1 MHMFAEKEYEL
12 KTFCRDIKETADSE
26 NDDDCD
32 EKNQHFM
39 DTQSQKHAAAEDER
53 YASEMAT
60 FQIKSAELES
70 ENQQQKMI
78 QSKPILLLFCFE
90 FIVETVCLN
99 ERHAW

>member
-1 MHMFAEKEYEL
+1 MHERAAM
-12 KTFCRDIKETADSE
+12 ETQVQDLIG
-26 NDDDCD
+26 
-32 EKNQHFM
+32 K
-39 DTQSQKHAAAEDER
+39 QSQKHAAAEDEG

-78 QSKPILLLFCFE
+78 QSKPVLLPLCFE

-99 ERHAW
+99 ERHTW

>member
-1 MHMFAEKEYEL
+1 MMHIIVEKEYEL
-12 KTFCRDIKETADSE
+12 KTFFRHIKETIDCE

-32 EKNQHFM
+32 DQHHM
-39 DTQSQKHAAAEDER
+39 DKQSQKHAAAEDER

-60 FQIKSAELES
+60 FRIKSAELES

-78 QSKPILLLFCFE
+78 QSKPILLLLCFE

-99 ERHAW
+99 ERHTW